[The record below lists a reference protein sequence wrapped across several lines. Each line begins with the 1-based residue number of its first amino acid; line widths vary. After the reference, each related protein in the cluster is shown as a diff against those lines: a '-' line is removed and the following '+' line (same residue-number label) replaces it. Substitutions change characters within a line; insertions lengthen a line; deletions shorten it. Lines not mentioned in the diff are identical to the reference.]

1 MNQQLFPDT
10 FFGAHRATEDPRKAA
25 LLLHAMS
32 PKDQGWVLEHLP
44 VDQRGELR
52 DLLAELIDLGIPVD
66 RSLLS
71 EVVSTSSPSPLPAA
85 ASAGIAPL
93 PRDKS
98 NEQGLES
105 ADIALLSRVL
115 KDEPTGLIARL
126 LNLSNWPWTEQFLVQ
141 LDPTKRRQ
149 IESLR
154 NPVGSEVWKLEGEV
168 GHALRVQ
175 LLRGVKA
182 RLADEQARVGLEAG
196 DGIPGRLTFHAVKK
210 AWWQRLGQL
219 SRLLTVKRPARHGRS
234 KEGSLR

>member
-10 FFGAHRATEDPRKAA
+10 FLGARRAAEDPRKAA

-32 PKDQGWVLEHLP
+32 PEDQRWVLGHLP
-44 VDQRGELR
+44 ADQRGELR
-52 DLLAELIDLGIPVD
+52 DLLAELMDLGIPVD
-66 RSLLS
+66 RNLLN
-71 EVVSTSSPSPLPAA
+71 EVVSASSPSPLPAA

-98 NEQGLES
+98 DEQGLES

-126 LNLSNWPWTEQFLVQ
+126 LDLSDWPWTEAFLVQ
-141 LDPTKRRQ
+141 LDPAKRRQ

-154 NPVGSEVWKLEGEV
+154 NPVRFEVRKSGVEA
-168 GHALRVQ
+168 GHALRAQ
-175 LLRGVKA
+175 LLRGVKV
-182 RLADEQARVGLEAG
+182 RLAGEQARVAPEAG
-196 DGIPGRLTFHAVKK
+196 AGMPGRQTFSAVRK
-210 AWWQRLGQL
+210 AWWRLGQL
-219 SRLLTVKRPARHGRS
+219 SRSLTVKRPARHGRS